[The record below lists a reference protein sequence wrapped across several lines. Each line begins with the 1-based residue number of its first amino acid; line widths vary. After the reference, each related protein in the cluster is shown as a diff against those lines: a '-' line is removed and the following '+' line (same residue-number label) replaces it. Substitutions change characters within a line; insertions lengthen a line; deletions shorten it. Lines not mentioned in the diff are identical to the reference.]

1 MRRFVCVLSTILV
14 VLNVIIAK
22 ERLPETIN
30 KYQPAIFPLISP
42 DGDELFF
49 SRKWHPENTGGI
61 DDDDDIWVSQKKEN
75 HWVTPQK
82 LDEPINNK
90 KSNTMLYIFP
100 DGKKA
105 LIFGPYL
112 KSKEKNFTLNN
123 ESNYCFAI
131 AKRKDKKWEC
141 IEPLFIEDFYSKSK
155 NYSATMSTDS
165 RILIMSLQ
173 RDDSKGNLDLYISFY
188 NPETNSYSK
197 PVNLGNKIN
206 TTGVE
211 LVSFLAYDNRTLYF
225 ASNGR
230 TSKGKLDLYLTR
242 RLDDTWLNWSE
253 PVSIDLF
260 NSEWDEN
267 SLSLNITGDTAYF
280 TSGDTLEKRE
290 GIYFAELPEKFR
302 PLPYLVIQGNILT
315 EEGNKSEPIKVPVY
329 FKVDNFDTD
338 FIFNDTIYN
347 GKFRFVV
354 PYKTQYNFFISANGF
369 LDYSFSTNS
378 SKFSE
383 PTIQNYDIVLQ
394 KQKNSTEL
402 IGTIYFETDVD
413 TLDRNSIALLKQLCK
428 KLSKEKFSRI
438 LIVGHTDEVGTDE
451 YNMDLSI
458 RRAKNTARFIISSLK
473 IGDDKVSIEGK
484 GKTQPISKDLSKNR
498 RVEIFL
504 INNE

>member
-112 KSKEKNFTLNN
+112 KIKEKNFTLNN

-290 GIYFAELPEKFR
+290 GIYFAELPEK
-302 PLPYLVIQGNILT
+302 
-315 EEGNKSEPIKVPVY
+315 
-329 FKVDNFDTD
+329 
-338 FIFNDTIYN
+338 
-347 GKFRFVV
+347 
-354 PYKTQYNFFISANGF
+354 
-369 LDYSFSTNS
+369 
-378 SKFSE
+378 
-383 PTIQNYDIVLQ
+383 
-394 KQKNSTEL
+394 
-402 IGTIYFETDVD
+402 
-413 TLDRNSIALLKQLCK
+413 
-428 KLSKEKFSRI
+428 
-438 LIVGHTDEVGTDE
+438 
-451 YNMDLSI
+451 
-458 RRAKNTARFIISSLK
+458 
-473 IGDDKVSIEGK
+473 
-484 GKTQPISKDLSKNR
+484 
-498 RVEIFL
+498 
-504 INNE
+504 